1 MFLKRKNP
9 DYAFDPFLQQEKIEG
24 NTRKSEQV
32 LAYIIDE
39 KTSTSLQKLSKY
51 YWRQSIKFA
60 VSKL

>member
-24 NTRKSEQV
+24 NARKSEQV

-51 YWRQSIKFA
+51 Y
-60 VSKL
+60 